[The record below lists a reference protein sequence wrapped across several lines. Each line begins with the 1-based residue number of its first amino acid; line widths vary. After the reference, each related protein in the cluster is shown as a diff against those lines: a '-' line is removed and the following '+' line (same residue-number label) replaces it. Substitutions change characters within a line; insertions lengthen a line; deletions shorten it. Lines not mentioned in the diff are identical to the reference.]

1 MGNPQINIYCLCNPH
16 QPPCCGSE
24 PLQHRTMRIN
34 TKHCVYRYA
43 SFLHGQPPRRMK
55 RRRMLIPLG
64 GYTYTILFTI
74 IMSLCCTGSLSR
86 LCPRGV
92 QYNPVDMVS
101 LQLPISKPAMLVSIQ
116 TVNNLS
122 IPAYL
127 LLSLHQTFYL
137 RLKSP
142 RGGFHPRHTLACP
155 FNPVLSFLS
164 THSLSQFPPSTWSS
178 PYTTSLLCI
187 LALTLLKCYTR
198 DHFRHTRTSRP
209 ANQLI
214 LSFTSLASQSRD
226 LRSALFKFEQI

>member
-24 PLQHRTMRIN
+24 PPQHRTMRIN

-137 RLKSP
+137 LLKSP
-142 RGGFHPRHTLACP
+142 RGGFHPDILWPARLTL
-155 FNPVLSFLS
+155 FFLSYRLTLFLSFLLPLGPHP
-164 THSLSQFPPSTWSS
+164 TPLLFFA
-178 PYTTSLLCI
+178 YSLLHFSSAI
-187 LALTLLKCYTR
+187 LEIIS
-198 DHFRHTRTSRP
+198 DIQGQVD
-209 ANQLI
+209 QLI
-214 LSFTSLASQSRD
+214 N
-226 LRSALFKFEQI
+226 